1 MKLFEKIKSLFR
13 AKSLAEVEA
22 ADNRRSAKRLKT
34 MMDKFDRPCRLF
46 QKWRGHSSSKC
57 ANHILS
63 VAT

>member
-34 MMDKFDRPCRLF
+34 MMDKFDRCPSGPMSSVPKVARAF
-46 QKWRGHSSSKC
+46 QF
-57 ANHILS
+57 
-63 VAT
+63 